1 VAVSLQRQA
10 TWRGPDSVRRGNARP
25 CNFQPRPDKAQVDSP
40 VSPNPADDGELLD
53 AYSQAVTAAAAAVAP
68 TVVHI
73 AVNGTREGAQR
84 RGTGSG
90 FFFTPDGL
98 LLTNSH
104 VVHGAREI
112 RVATQ
117 DGEGFAADI
126 VGDDPDSDLAVIR
139 VSTRG
144 APHVRFGQSA
154 RLKMGQIAIAIGN
167 PLGFEHTVTAGVV
180 SALGRSLR
188 ASTGRLIDDVIQTDA
203 ALNPGNSG
211 GPLVNA
217 RGEVI
222 GVNTAIIP
230 GAQGICFATA
240 SDSAQWVLQQLLAHG
255 RVRRG
260 WLGVAG
266 MNAPLARRI
275 ARHHAIENA
284 TGVRVRSVE
293 RGSPAA
299 TAGIEAG
306 DLIVSLDGEVITGI
320 DRLQQTLN
328 VHRIGRAIEVV
339 LLRHTRK
346 ISMQVTATERP
357 G

>member
-1 VAVSLQRQA
+1 M
-10 TWRGPDSVRRGNARP
+10 
-25 CNFQPRPDKAQVDSP
+25 DSP
-40 VSPNPADDGELLD
+40 ISLSPPADDGELLD
-53 AYSQAVTAAAAAVAP
+53 AYSSAVTAAAEVVAP

-73 AVNGTREGAQR
+73 DVNAPRDGRER
-84 RGTGSG
+84 RGSGSG

-112 RVATQ
+112 RVITQ
-117 DGEGFAADI
+117 EDERFAADI

-154 RLKMGQIAIAIGN
+154 KLKMGQIAIAIGN
-167 PLGFEHTVTAGVV
+167 PLGFDHTVTAGVV
-180 SALGRSLR
+180 SALGRTLR

-240 SDSAQWVLQQLLAHG
+240 SDSAQWVLGQLLAHG
-255 RVRRG
+255 RVKRG

-266 MNAPLARRI
+266 ANAPLARRI
-275 ARHHAIENA
+275 ARHHGIENA
-284 TGVRVRSVE
+284 SGVRVRSIE
-293 RGSPAA
+293 RGSPASA
-299 TAGIEAG
+299 AGIESG
-306 DLIVSLDGEVITGI
+306 DLIVSFDSEIITGV

-328 VHRIGRAIEVV
+328 AERIGRSCEVV
-339 LLRHTRK
+339 VLRHTRK
-346 ISMQVTATERP
+346 VVLKATAIERP
-357 G
+357 D

>member
-1 VAVSLQRQA
+1 
-10 TWRGPDSVRRGNARP
+10 
-25 CNFQPRPDKAQVDSP
+25 VDSP
-40 VSPNPADDGELLD
+40 LSSIPEAPLANDGDLLD
-53 AYSQAVTAAAAAVAP
+53 AYSHAVSTATEAVAP
-68 TVVHI
+68 AVVHI
-73 AVNGTREGAQR
+73 EVNAAIGGKQR

-112 RVATQ
+112 KVSTQ
-117 DGEGFAADI
+117 EGERFAADI
-126 VGDDPDSDLAVIR
+126 VGDDPDSDLAVVR

-144 APHVRFGQSA
+144 APHVRFGVSA
-154 RLKMGQIAIAIGN
+154 KLKMGQIAIAIGN

-211 GPLVNA
+211 GPLINA

-260 WLGVAG
+260 WLGIAG
-266 MNAPLARRI
+266 MNATLARRI
-275 ARHHAIENA
+275 ARHHAIDNA
-284 TGVRVRSVE
+284 AGVRVRSIE
-293 RGSPAA
+293 PRSPAA
-299 TAGIEAG
+299 TAGIESG
-306 DLIVSLDGEVITGI
+306 DLIVSLDGVTTTGI
-320 DRLQQTLN
+320 DKLQQTLDAQ
-328 VHRIGRAIEVV
+328 RIGRALEIV

-346 ISMQVTATERP
+346 VTLQVTAIERP
-357 G
+357 Q

>member
-1 VAVSLQRQA
+1 
-10 TWRGPDSVRRGNARP
+10 
-25 CNFQPRPDKAQVDSP
+25 VDSP
-40 VSPNPADDGELLD
+40 ISPSPPADDGELLD
-53 AYSQAVTAAAAAVAP
+53 AYSSAVTAAAEVVAP

-73 AVNGTREGAQR
+73 DVNAPRDGRER
-84 RGTGSG
+84 RGSGSG

-112 RVATQ
+112 RVVTQ
-117 DGEGFAADI
+117 EDERFAADI

-144 APHVRFGQSA
+144 ALHVHFGQSA
-154 RLKMGQIAIAIGN
+154 KLKMGQIAIAIGN
-167 PLGFEHTVTAGVV
+167 PLGFDHTVTAGVV
-180 SALGRSLR
+180 SALGRTLR

-240 SDSAQWVLQQLLAHG
+240 SDSAQWVLGQLLAHG
-255 RVRRG
+255 RVKRG

-266 MNAPLARRI
+266 ANAPLARRI
-275 ARHHAIENA
+275 ARHHGIENA
-284 TGVRVRSVE
+284 SGVRVRSIE
-293 RGSPAA
+293 RGSPASV
-299 TAGIEAG
+299 AGIESG
-306 DLIVSLDGEVITGI
+306 DLIVSFDGQIITGV

-328 VHRIGRAIEVV
+328 AERIGRNCEVV
-339 LLRHTRK
+339 VLRHTRK
-346 ISMQVTATERP
+346 VVLKATAIERP
-357 G
+357 QP

>member
-1 VAVSLQRQA
+1 
-10 TWRGPDSVRRGNARP
+10 
-25 CNFQPRPDKAQVDSP
+25 VDSP
-40 VSPNPADDGELLD
+40 AIPSPAPPPADDGELLD
-53 AYSQAVTAAAAAVAP
+53 AYSSAVTAAAEAVAP

-73 AVNGTREGAQR
+73 DVSAPRDGRER
-84 RGTGSG
+84 RGSGSG

-112 RVATQ
+112 RVVTQ
-117 DGEGFAADI
+117 EDERFAADI

-139 VSTRG
+139 ISTRG

-167 PLGFEHTVTAGVV
+167 PLGFDHTVTAGVV

-240 SDSAQWVLQQLLAHG
+240 SDSAQWVLGQLLAHG

-266 MNAPLARRI
+266 ANAPLARRI
-275 ARHHAIENA
+275 ARHHGIENDS
-284 TGVRVRSVE
+284 GVRVRSIE
-293 RGSPAA
+293 PGSPAKA
-299 TAGIEAG
+299 AGIEAG
-306 DLIVSLDGEVITGI
+306 DLIVSFDGQIISGI
-320 DRLQQTLN
+320 DRLQQTLDAE
-328 VHRIGRAIEVV
+328 RIGRDCEVV
-339 LLRHTRK
+339 VLRHTRK
-346 ISMQVTATERP
+346 VSLRATAIERP
-357 G
+357 QH

>member
-1 VAVSLQRQA
+1 M
-10 TWRGPDSVRRGNARP
+10 
-25 CNFQPRPDKAQVDSP
+25 DSP
-40 VSPNPADDGELLD
+40 ISPSPIDSAGDGELLD
-53 AYSQAVTAAAAAVAP
+53 AYSQAVSTAAELVAP
-68 TVVHI
+68 AVVHI
-73 AVNGTREGAQR
+73 DINATRDGRER
-84 RGTGSG
+84 RGSGSG

-112 RVATQ
+112 RVSTQ
-117 DGEGFAADI
+117 DGEKFAADI

-139 VSTRG
+139 VASRG
-144 APHVRFGQSA
+144 FPHVRFGRSA
-154 RLKMGQIAIAIGN
+154 KLKMGQIAIAIGN

-211 GPLVNA
+211 GPLVSA

-240 SDSAQWVLQQLLAHG
+240 SDSAQWVLGQLLAHG

-260 WLGVAG
+260 WLGIAG
-266 MNAPLARRI
+266 VNAPLARRI
-275 ARHHAIENA
+275 ARHHEIENA
-284 TGVRVRSVE
+284 SGVRVRSIE
-293 RGSPAA
+293 PGSPASV
-299 TAGIEAG
+299 AGIEPG
-306 DLIVSLDGEVITGI
+306 DLVVRFDGEIITGI
-320 DRLQQTLN
+320 DRLQQVLN
-328 VHRIGRAIEVV
+328 AQRIGRSCEVV
-339 LLRHTRK
+339 VLRHTRK
-346 ISMQVTATERP
+346 VALWATAIERP
-357 G
+357 QP

>member
-1 VAVSLQRQA
+1 
-10 TWRGPDSVRRGNARP
+10 
-25 CNFQPRPDKAQVDSP
+25 VDSP
-40 VSPNPADDGELLD
+40 APPSPDHAADDGELLD
-53 AYSQAVTAAAAAVAP
+53 AYSQAVTAAAASVAP

-73 AVNGTREGAQR
+73 DVSSKQEGRER
-84 RGTGSG
+84 RGSGSG

-104 VVHGAREI
+104 VVHGAREL

-117 DGEGFAADI
+117 DGERFAADI

-139 VSTRG
+139 ISTRG
-144 APHVRFGQSA
+144 APHAHFGSSA
-154 RLKMGQIAIAIGN
+154 RLRMGQIAIAIGN

-211 GPLVNA
+211 GPLVSA
-217 RGEVI
+217 RGEII

-230 GAQGICFATA
+230 GAQGICFAVAGDT
-240 SDSAQWVLQQLLAHG
+240 AQWVLQQLLAHG

-275 ARHHAIENA
+275 ARHHGLENA
-284 TGVRVRSVE
+284 SGVRVRSVE
-293 RGSPAA
+293 RDSPASA
-299 TAGIEAG
+299 AGIESG
-306 DLIVSLDGEVITGI
+306 DLIVSYDGETISGI
-320 DRLQQTLN
+320 DSLQKTLN
-328 VHRIGRAIEVV
+328 LQRVGRACEIV
-339 LLRHTRK
+339 LVRHTRK
-346 ISMQVTATERP
+346 LNLEITAIERP
-357 G
+357 R

>member
-1 VAVSLQRQA
+1 
-10 TWRGPDSVRRGNARP
+10 
-25 CNFQPRPDKAQVDSP
+25 VDSP
-40 VSPNPADDGELLD
+40 TSPPPSQPADDGELLD
-53 AYSQAVTAAAAAVAP
+53 AYSQAVTSAAEAVAP

-73 AVNGTREGAQR
+73 DVSAEREGNQR
-84 RGTGSG
+84 RGSGSG

-112 RVATQ
+112 RVTTQ
-117 DGEGFAADI
+117 DGERFAADI

-139 VSTRG
+139 ISTRS
-144 APHVRFGQSA
+144 APHVRFGQSS
-154 RLKMGQIAIAIGN
+154 RLRMGQIAIAIGN

-188 ASTGRLIDDVIQTDA
+188 SSTGRLIDDVIQTDA

-211 GPLVNA
+211 GPLVSA

-240 SDSAQWVLQQLLAHG
+240 SDSAQWVLGQLLAHG

-275 ARHHAIENA
+275 ARHHVIENA
-284 TGVRVRSVE
+284 SGVRVRSVE

-299 TAGIEAG
+299 EAGIEAG
-306 DLIVSLDGEVITGI
+306 DLIVGYDGEVISGI
-320 DRLQQTLN
+320 DRLQQALN
-328 VHRIGRAIEVV
+328 ARRIGRSCEIVA
-339 LLRHTRK
+339 LRHTRK
-346 ISMQVTATERP
+346 LTLAATAIEKP
-357 G
+357 QG

>member
-1 VAVSLQRQA
+1 
-10 TWRGPDSVRRGNARP
+10 
-25 CNFQPRPDKAQVDSP
+25 VDSP
-40 VSPNPADDGELLD
+40 AFPSPAPPADEGELLD
-53 AYSQAVTAAAAAVAP
+53 AYSSAVTAAAESVAP

-73 AVNGTREGAQR
+73 DVNAPRDGRER
-84 RGTGSG
+84 RGSGSG

-112 RVATQ
+112 RVTTQ
-117 DGEGFAADI
+117 EDERFAADI

-139 VSTRG
+139 VSARG
-144 APHVRFGQSA
+144 APHVRFGQSSK
-154 RLKMGQIAIAIGN
+154 LKMGQIAIAIGN
-167 PLGFEHTVTAGVV
+167 PLGFDHTVTAGVV

-211 GPLVNA
+211 GPLVSA

-240 SDSAQWVLQQLLAHG
+240 SDSAQWVLGQLLAHG

-266 MNAPLARRI
+266 ANSPLARRI
-275 ARHHAIENA
+275 ARHHGIENA
-284 TGVRVRSVE
+284 SGVRVRSIE
-293 RGSPAA
+293 RDSPAQ
-299 TAGIEAG
+299 TAGLESG
-306 DLIVSLDGEVITGI
+306 DLIVSFDGEVITGI
-320 DRLQQTLN
+320 DRLQQVLN
-328 VHRIGRAIEVV
+328 AERIGRDCELVV
-339 LLRHTRK
+339 LRHTRK
-346 ISMQVTATERP
+346 VALHATAVERP
-357 G
+357 QH

>member
-1 VAVSLQRQA
+1 M
-10 TWRGPDSVRRGNARP
+10 
-25 CNFQPRPDKAQVDSP
+25 DSP
-40 VSPNPADDGELLD
+40 ASPLSPSDGDLLD
-53 AYSQAVTAAAAAVAP
+53 AYSQAVTTATDAVAP
-68 TVVHI
+68 AVVHI
-73 AVNGTREGAQR
+73 EVNAPRDGKQR

-104 VVHGAREI
+104 VVHDAREI
-112 RVATQ
+112 KVTTQ
-117 DGEGFAADI
+117 DGERFAADI
-126 VGDDPDSDLAVIR
+126 VGDDPDSDLAVVR

-144 APHVRFGQSA
+144 APHVRFGHSA

-211 GPLVNA
+211 GPLINA

-260 WLGVAG
+260 WLGIAG
-266 MNAPLARRI
+266 MNATLARRI
-275 ARHHAIENA
+275 ARHHGIENA
-284 TGVRVRSVE
+284 SGVRVRSIE
-293 RGSPAA
+293 PRSPAGA
-299 TAGIEAG
+299 AGVESG
-306 DLIVSLDGEVITGI
+306 DLIVSLDGELISGI
-320 DRLQQTLN
+320 DKLQQTLN
-328 VHRIGRAIEVV
+328 AQRIGRPIEIV

-346 ISMQVTATERP
+346 VTLQITAIERP
-357 G
+357 Q

>member
-1 VAVSLQRQA
+1 M
-10 TWRGPDSVRRGNARP
+10 
-25 CNFQPRPDKAQVDSP
+25 DSP
-40 VSPNPADDGELLD
+40 TSPSPLPAADDGELLD
-53 AYSQAVTAAAAAVAP
+53 AYSSAVTAAAEIVAP

-73 AVNGTREGAQR
+73 DKIPHQGRERPGS
-84 RGTGSG
+84 GSG

-112 RVATQ
+112 LVTTQ
-117 DGEGFAADI
+117 EGERFNADI

-139 VSTRG
+139 ISTRG
-144 APHVRFGQSA
+144 APHVHFGSSVK
-154 RLKMGQIAIAIGN
+154 LKMGQIAIAIGN
-167 PLGFEHTVTAGVV
+167 PLGFDHTVTAGVV

-240 SDSAQWVLQQLLAHG
+240 SDSAQWVLGQLLAHG
-255 RVRRG
+255 RVRRA

-266 MNAPLARRI
+266 MNSPLARRI

-284 TGVRVRSVE
+284 SGVRVRSIE
-293 RGSPAA
+293 RGSPAQ
-299 TAGIEAG
+299 TAGLESG
-306 DLIVSLDGEVITGI
+306 DLIVSYDGALITGI
-320 DRLQQTLN
+320 DRLQQVLN
-328 VHRIGRAIEVV
+328 AERIGKSCEIVV
-339 LLRHTRK
+339 LRHTRK
-346 ISMQVTATERP
+346 VALLATAVERP
-357 G
+357 QQ

>member
-1 VAVSLQRQA
+1 M
-10 TWRGPDSVRRGNARP
+10 
-25 CNFQPRPDKAQVDSP
+25 DSP
-40 VSPNPADDGELLD
+40 ASPVPSLPADDGELLD
-53 AYSQAVTAAAAAVAP
+53 AYSQAVTSAAETVAP

-73 AVNGTREGAQR
+73 EVSGDREGRQR
-84 RGTGSG
+84 RGSGSG

-117 DGEGFAADI
+117 EADRFTADI

-144 APHVRFGQSA
+144 APHVRFGASA
-154 RLKMGQIAIAIGN
+154 KLRMGQIAIAIGN

-211 GPLVNA
+211 GPLVSA

-230 GAQGICFATA
+230 GAQGICFAVAGDT
-240 SDSAQWVLQQLLAHG
+240 AQWVLGQLLAHG
-255 RVRRG
+255 RVKRG

-275 ARHHAIENA
+275 ARHHGIDNA
-284 TGVRVRSVE
+284 AGVRVRSIE
-293 RGSPAA
+293 AGSPASI
-299 TAGIEAG
+299 AGLEAG
-306 DLIVSLDGEVITGI
+306 DLIVGYDGETITGI
-320 DRLQQTLN
+320 DRLQQVLN
-328 VHRIGRAIEVV
+328 AQRIGRRCELVV
-339 LLRHTRK
+339 LRHARK
-346 ISMQVTATERP
+346 VALQATAVERP
-357 G
+357 KA

>member
-1 VAVSLQRQA
+1 M
-10 TWRGPDSVRRGNARP
+10 
-25 CNFQPRPDKAQVDSP
+25 DSP
-40 VSPNPADDGELLD
+40 VSPSSIPADDGELLD
-53 AYSQAVTAAAAAVAP
+53 SYSQAVTSAAEAVAP

-73 AVNGTREGAQR
+73 DVTAKREGKER
-84 RGTGSG
+84 RGSGSG

-104 VVHGAREI
+104 VVHDAREI

-117 DGEGFAADI
+117 DGERFSADI

-139 VSTRG
+139 VSSRG
-144 APHVRFGQSA
+144 APHVRFGQSGKL
-154 RLKMGQIAIAIGN
+154 RMGQIAIAIGN

-211 GPLVNA
+211 GPLVSA
-217 RGEVI
+217 RGAVI

-230 GAQGICFATA
+230 GAQGICFAVA
-240 SDSAQWVLQQLLAHG
+240 SDTAQWVLQQLLAHG

-275 ARHHAIENA
+275 ARHHELENES
-284 TGVRVRSVE
+284 GVRVRSVE
-293 RGSPAA
+293 KDSPAYL
-299 TAGIEAG
+299 AGVESG
-306 DLIVSLDGEVITGI
+306 DLIVSYDGELVSGI

-328 VHRIGRAIEVV
+328 VARIGKTSEIVV
-339 LLRHTRK
+339 LRHTRK
-346 ISMQVTATERP
+346 VSLRATAIEKPR
-357 G
+357 

>member
-1 VAVSLQRQA
+1 LV
-10 TWRGPDSVRRGNARP
+10 
-25 CNFQPRPDKAQVDSP
+25 VDSP
-40 VSPNPADDGELLD
+40 ISPSPPADDGELLD
-53 AYSQAVTAAAAAVAP
+53 AYSSAVTAAAEAVAP

-73 AVNGTREGAQR
+73 DVNAPRDGRER
-84 RGTGSG
+84 RGSGSG

-112 RVATQ
+112 RVVTQ
-117 DGEGFAADI
+117 EDERFTADI

-144 APHVRFGQSA
+144 APHVHFGQSA
-154 RLKMGQIAIAIGN
+154 KLKMGQIAIAIGN
-167 PLGFEHTVTAGVV
+167 PLGFDHTVTAGVV
-180 SALGRSLR
+180 SALGRTLR

-240 SDSAQWVLQQLLAHG
+240 SDSAQWVLGQLLAQG

-266 MNAPLARRI
+266 ANAPLARRI
-275 ARHHAIENA
+275 ARHHGIENA
-284 TGVRVRSVE
+284 AGVRVRSIE
-293 RGSPAA
+293 PGSPAKA
-299 TAGIEAG
+299 TGIESG
-306 DLIVSLDGEVITGI
+306 DLIVSYDGEVITGI
-320 DRLQQTLN
+320 DRLQQVLN
-328 VHRIGRAIEVV
+328 AERIGRSCEIVV
-339 LLRHTRK
+339 LRHTRK
-346 ISMQVTATERP
+346 VALLATAIERP
-357 G
+357 QQ

>member
-1 VAVSLQRQA
+1 
-10 TWRGPDSVRRGNARP
+10 
-25 CNFQPRPDKAQVDSP
+25 VDSP
-40 VSPNPADDGELLD
+40 DSPIPATEDAELLD
-53 AYSQAVTAAAAAVAP
+53 AYSQAVASAADAVAP

-73 AVNGTREGAQR
+73 DVSTLRDGGSR
-84 RGTGSG
+84 RGSGSG

-117 DGEGFAADI
+117 DGERFAADI

-139 VSTRG
+139 ISTRN
-144 APHVRFGQSA
+144 APHVRFGRSGKL
-154 RLKMGQIAIAIGN
+154 RMGQIAIAIGN

-188 ASTGRLIDDVIQTDA
+188 ASTGRLIDDVVQTDA

-211 GPLVNA
+211 GPLVSA

-230 GAQGICFATA
+230 GAQGICFAVA
-240 SDSAQWVLQQLLAHG
+240 SDTAQWVLGQLLAHG

-275 ARHHAIENA
+275 ARHHGIENA
-284 TGVRVRSVE
+284 SGVRVRTVE
-293 RGSPAA
+293 AGSPASA
-299 TAGIEAG
+299 AGIEAG
-306 DLIVSLDGEVITGI
+306 DLIVSYDGELISGI
-320 DRLQQTLN
+320 DKLQQALN
-328 VHRIGRAIEVV
+328 VQRVGRACEVV
-339 LLRHTRK
+339 VLRHTRK
-346 ISMQVTATERP
+346 VALQITAIERP
-357 G
+357 PK

>member
-1 VAVSLQRQA
+1 M
-10 TWRGPDSVRRGNARP
+10 
-25 CNFQPRPDKAQVDSP
+25 DSP
-40 VSPNPADDGELLD
+40 NSPSPAPFANDVELLD
-53 AYSQAVTAAAAAVAP
+53 AYSQAVTSAAEAVAP

-73 AVNGTREGAQR
+73 DVSAKHAGRER
-84 RGTGSG
+84 RGSGSG

-104 VVHGAREI
+104 VVHGAREL
-112 RVATQ
+112 RVSTL
-117 DGEGFAADI
+117 DGERFAADI
-126 VGDDPDSDLAVIR
+126 VGDDPDSDLAVLR
-139 VSTRG
+139 VSTSG
-144 APHVRFGQSA
+144 APHVRFGSSA
-154 RLKMGQIAIAIGN
+154 RLRMGQIAIAIGN

-211 GPLVNA
+211 GPLVSA

-240 SDSAQWVLQQLLAHG
+240 SDSAQWVLGQLLAHG

-266 MNAPLARRI
+266 INAPLARRI
-275 ARHHAIENA
+275 ARHHGIENA
-284 TGVRVRSVE
+284 SGVRVRSIE
-293 RGSPAA
+293 RDSPASV
-299 TAGIEAG
+299 AGIESG
-306 DLIVSLDGEVITGI
+306 DLIVSYDGEVITGI
-320 DRLQQTLN
+320 DRLQQVLN
-328 VHRIGRAIEVV
+328 VERIGRGCEIVV
-339 LLRHTRK
+339 LRHTREVALR
-346 ISMQVTATERP
+346 VTAIEKPQT
-357 G
+357 

>member
-1 VAVSLQRQA
+1 M
-10 TWRGPDSVRRGNARP
+10 
-25 CNFQPRPDKAQVDSP
+25 DSP
-40 VSPNPADDGELLD
+40 ESPIPATEDAELLD
-53 AYSQAVTAAAAAVAP
+53 AYSQAVASAAEAVAP

-73 AVNGTREGAQR
+73 DVSTPRDGGTR
-84 RGTGSG
+84 RGSGSG

-117 DGEGFAADI
+117 DGERFAADI

-139 VSTRG
+139 ISTRN
-144 APHVRFGQSA
+144 ASHVRFGRSGKL
-154 RLKMGQIAIAIGN
+154 RMGQIAIAIGN

-188 ASTGRLIDDVIQTDA
+188 ASTGRLIDDVVQTDA

-211 GPLVNA
+211 GPLVSA

-230 GAQGICFATA
+230 GAQGICFAVA
-240 SDSAQWVLQQLLAHG
+240 SDTAQWVLGQLLAHG

-275 ARHHAIENA
+275 ARHHGIDNA
-284 TGVRVRSVE
+284 SGVRVRTVE
-293 RGSPAA
+293 AGSPASV
-299 TAGIEAG
+299 AGIEAG
-306 DLIVSLDGEVITGI
+306 DLIVSYDGELISGI
-320 DRLQQTLN
+320 DKLQQALN
-328 VHRIGRAIEVV
+328 VQRVGRACEVV
-339 LLRHTRK
+339 VLRHTRK
-346 ISMQVTATERP
+346 VALRVMAIERP
-357 G
+357 SK

>member
-1 VAVSLQRQA
+1 
-10 TWRGPDSVRRGNARP
+10 
-25 CNFQPRPDKAQVDSP
+25 VDSLP
-40 VSPNPADDGELLD
+40 PTAASHADDGELLD
-53 AYSQAVTAAAAAVAP
+53 AYSQAVTGAAEAVAP

-73 AVNGTREGAQR
+73 DVTARREGEGKAR
-84 RGTGSG
+84 RGSGSG

-117 DGEGFAADI
+117 DGERFTADI

-139 VSTRG
+139 VSSRG
-144 APHVRFGQSA
+144 APHVRFGKSA
-154 RLKMGQIAIAIGN
+154 RLRMGQIAIAIGN

-211 GPLVNA
+211 GPLVSA

-230 GAQGICFATA
+230 GAQGICFAVA
-240 SDSAQWVLQQLLAHG
+240 SDSAQWVLQQLLANG

-266 MNAPLARRI
+266 MNATLARRI
-275 ARHHAIENA
+275 ARHHGVENES
-284 TGVRVRSVE
+284 GVRVRSVE
-293 RGSPAA
+293 QDSPAA
-299 TAGIEAG
+299 VAGIESG
-306 DLIVSLDGEVITGI
+306 DLIVSYDGEIVSGI
-320 DRLQQTLN
+320 DRLQQTLT
-328 VHRIGRAIEVV
+328 HARIGKPSEVVVLRHARKLSLSVTAIEKP
-339 LLRHTRK
+339 R
-346 ISMQVTATERP
+346 
-357 G
+357 

>member
-1 VAVSLQRQA
+1 
-10 TWRGPDSVRRGNARP
+10 
-25 CNFQPRPDKAQVDSP
+25 VDSP
-40 VSPNPADDGELLD
+40 ESPIPATEDAELLD
-53 AYSQAVTAAAAAVAP
+53 AYSQAVASAAEAVAP

-73 AVNGTREGAQR
+73 DVSTPRDGGTR
-84 RGTGSG
+84 RGSGSG

-117 DGEGFAADI
+117 DGERFAADI

-139 VSTRG
+139 ISTRN
-144 APHVRFGQSA
+144 ASHVRFGRSGKL
-154 RLKMGQIAIAIGN
+154 RMGQIAIAIGN

-188 ASTGRLIDDVIQTDA
+188 ASTGRLIDDVVQTDA

-211 GPLVNA
+211 GPLVSA

-230 GAQGICFATA
+230 GAQGICFAVA
-240 SDSAQWVLQQLLAHG
+240 SDTAQWVLGQLLAHG

-275 ARHHAIENA
+275 ARHHGIDNA
-284 TGVRVRSVE
+284 SGVRVRTVE
-293 RGSPAA
+293 AGSPASV
-299 TAGIEAG
+299 AGIEAG
-306 DLIVSLDGEVITGI
+306 DLIVSYDGELISGI
-320 DRLQQTLN
+320 DKLQQALN
-328 VHRIGRAIEVV
+328 VQRVGRACEVV
-339 LLRHTRK
+339 VLRHTRK
-346 ISMQVTATERP
+346 VALRVMAIERP
-357 G
+357 SK